1 MTRTQKEKTF
11 LPHCFYQSLPPR
23 LGWGMTLN
31 YSKLK
36 GKQECASVASVPQ
49 ASSQHCLYR
58 KSQYLKMAA
67 ANLTFSQEVVLQRA
81 LPSIPYSQYSFDHL
95 YNTDGII
102 HTPRIRKARPQK
114 PVSFKFLGSSNPLAG
129 DTSLAVKTES
139 SANPPKKLKK
149 LKPAGTV
156 WESPHPLIQRPCMH
170 PDSLGRP
177 PSPDVN
183 LEDRETW
190 LSPPEKEARAWED
203 TVLEKLNK
211 RTARWIQ
218 NKRPQRPGAS
228 PSKWQSFLRQQYDWS
243 HIRDELTSSSDLELL
258 KQLEAEETAEFE
270 DQGVIPPPQEKKKPE
285 LLLPAYY
292 RLPSYFPQAET
303 VEIMPGNKITEDI
316 HEETSISQPQNQS
329 YFRQVNPQAGK
340 FAYST
345 DNTFEQEIYFDE
357 VRIIHQ
363 IGAKRDQILLENLNR
378 YNKQLSK
385 VFPETP
391 EKWSA
396 QAIPEAPCRP
406 VQGALRWTALPTPA
420 KDMLLQVGEEDVPI
434 KTRRLKR
441 QAQSLEEDVTWE
453 LMVLR
458 RMLQE
463 WKTAWALIIEWHHE
477 TVENLLRS
485 LADLHDDIRIQ
496 AITTC
501 ATAAVERPRIATSQR
516 DSGKTIQDLPEVLL
530 PALEAALC
538 DKNANVRMAA
548 AICQYAIQSHNPLA
562 RNIMQTA
569 LLNGNSVDS
578 WAAAQCLAL
587 EGTATYPVINRI
599 LHQLFTKKNE
609 DTEEQSYILLSH
621 LSEKTTLIHT
631 MLAVELNSRQWKN
644 RIVACQ
650 AFSRISGNVC
660 LDMKHKLIQLMWN
673 DWHKEVRRAAAQA
686 LGQMSLG
693 KEVHDIIRVKLG
705 QGNSQ
710 ERVEAL
716 SLIGELK
723 LMTAKLLPSFLHCFS
738 DDFTAVRRAACLA
751 AGALQIRDKM
761 VLECLLN
768 LMQRDPY
775 WKIKAFAIRALGQIG
790 QVSPELTDLLLWA
803 IHYEES
809 PGVRLEACRSIL
821 ALKLQGDQVRDTFL
835 DVLLLENHDAVLKEM
850 YQTMK
855 ILNLGNEGNQEML
868 QEIKNRI
875 KTLSQKDLLTQKIFK
890 LEMVM
895 GKVREEAKRVYLK
908 PKEEQ
913 EPLTLQTLLQKTFQD
928 EMVLPRSSEVC
939 DIDAVIKPVKPH
951 APNPWLQSS
960 VPGLTTRSRVR
971 SSLVKDLRTSREKR
985 IALGKYSE
993 RRFYHHVFSL
1003 WKERYSSL

>member
-1 MTRTQKEKTF
+1 MTRTQKGKTV

-23 LGWGMTLN
+23 LGWGMILN

-36 GKQECASVASVPQ
+36 GKEECASVSSVPMVFF
-49 ASSQHCLYR
+49 SSQYHLHR

-67 ANLTFSQEVVLQRA
+67 ANLTFSQEVVWQRG

-95 YNTDGII
+95 YNANDII
-102 HTPRIRKARPQK
+102 HTPRIRKAQPRK
-114 PVSFKFLGSSNPLAG
+114 PVRFKFLGSSSPLTG
-129 DTSLAVKTES
+129 DTSLAMKTES
-139 SANPPKKLKK
+139 SANPEKKLKK
-149 LKPAGTV
+149 SKPASIV
-156 WESPHPLIQRPCMH
+156 REAPRPLIHHPCMH
-170 PDSLGRP
+170 PDTLGRP

-183 LEDRETW
+183 LEEREAW
-190 LSPPEKEARAWED
+190 LLPPEKEARAWEA

-228 PSKWQSFLRQQYDWS
+228 PNKWQSFLRQQYDWS
-243 HIRDELTSSSDLELL
+243 HIRDELTSASDLELL
-258 KQLEAEETAEFE
+258 KQLEAEEAAEFE
-270 DQGVIPPPQEKKKPE
+270 DQSVILPPQEKKKPE
-285 LLLPAYY
+285 LLLPVYY
-292 RLPSYFPQAET
+292 RLPSYFQQAET
-303 VEIMPGNKITEDI
+303 VEIMPDDKTTEDI
-316 HEETSISQPQNQS
+316 HEKRSLSQPQTQS
-329 YFRQVNPQAGK
+329 YFRQVTPRAGK

-357 VRIIHQ
+357 VQIIHQ
-363 IGAKRDQILLENLNR
+363 IGAKRDQIVLENLNR

-420 KDMLLQVGEEDVPI
+420 KDMLQQVGEEGVPI
-434 KTRRLKR
+434 KTRRLKK
-441 QAQSLEEDVTWE
+441 QAKSLEEDVTWE
-453 LMVLR
+453 LVVLR
-458 RMLQE
+458 RMLKE

-477 TVENLLRS
+477 TVENLLRN
-485 LADLHDDIRIQ
+485 LGDLHDDVRIQ

-501 ATAAVERPRIATSQR
+501 ATAALERPQIATSQR
-516 DSGKTIQDLPEVLL
+516 DSDQTIQDLPEVLL

-538 DKNANVRMAA
+538 DKNPNVRMAA

-562 RNIMQTA
+562 QNIMQTA
-569 LLNGNSVDS
+569 LLKGNSVDS

-587 EGTATYPVINRI
+587 EGTATYPVIKRI

-631 MLAVELNSRQWKN
+631 MLAVELNSCQWKN

-650 AFSRISGNVC
+650 VFSRISGNVC

-673 DWHKEVRRAAAQA
+673 DWNKEVRRAAAQA

-790 QVSPELTDLLLWA
+790 QVSPKLTDLLLWA

-821 ALKLQGDQVRDTFL
+821 ALKLQGDRVRDTFL

-875 KTLSQKDLLTQKIFK
+875 KTLSQKDLLTQKILK
-890 LEMVM
+890 LEIVM

-908 PKEEQ
+908 PKGEQ
-913 EPLTLQTLLQKTFQD
+913 EPLTLQTLLQETFQD
-928 EMVLPRSSEVC
+928 EMVLPRRPSEVC
-939 DIDAVIKPVKPH
+939 DIEAVIKPVKPH
-951 APNPWLQSS
+951 TPNPWLQSP

-985 IALGKYSE
+985 IAVGPFRSDYPAL
-993 RRFYHHVFSL
+993 
-1003 WKERYSSL
+1003 

>member
-1 MTRTQKEKTF
+1 MTRTQKGKIF

-23 LGWGMTLN
+23 LGWGMILN

-36 GKQECASVASVPQ
+36 GKEECASVSNVPMVFS
-49 ASSQHCLYR
+49 SSQYCLHR

-67 ANLTFSQEVVLQRA
+67 ANLSFSQEVVWQRG

-95 YNTDGII
+95 YNTNDII
-102 HTPRIRKARPQK
+102 HTPRIRKAQPRK
-114 PVSFKFLGSSNPLAG
+114 PVRLKFLSSSSLLTG

-139 SANPPKKLKK
+139 SANPEKKLKK
-149 LKPAGTV
+149 SKPASTV
-156 WESPHPLIQRPCMH
+156 REAPRPLIHHPCMH
-170 PDSLGRP
+170 PDMLGRP

-183 LEDRETW
+183 LEEREAW
-190 LSPPEKEARAWED
+190 LPPPEKEARAWEA

-228 PSKWQSFLRQQYDWS
+228 PNKWQSFLRQQYDWS
-243 HIRDELTSSSDLELL
+243 HIRDELTSASDLELL
-258 KQLEAEETAEFE
+258 KQLEAEEAAEFE
-270 DQGVIPPPQEKKKPE
+270 DQSVILPPQEKKKPE
-285 LLLPAYY
+285 LLLPVYY
-292 RLPSYFPQAET
+292 RLPSYFQQAET
-303 VEIMPGNKITEDI
+303 VEIMPDNKTTEDS
-316 HEETSISQPQNQS
+316 HEKRSLSQPQTQS
-329 YFRQVNPQAGK
+329 HFRQVTPRAGK
-340 FAYST
+340 FAYCT

-357 VRIIHQ
+357 VQIIHQ
-363 IGAKRDQILLENLNR
+363 IGAKRDQIVLENLNR

-420 KDMLLQVGEEDVPI
+420 KDMLQQVGEEDVPI
-434 KTRRLKR
+434 KTRRLKK
-441 QAQSLEEDVTWE
+441 QAKSLQEDVTWE
-453 LMVLR
+453 LVVLR
-458 RMLQE
+458 RMLKE

-485 LADLHDDIRIQ
+485 LGDLHDDVRIQ

-501 ATAAVERPRIATSQR
+501 ATAALERPRIATSQR
-516 DSGKTIQDLPEVLL
+516 DSDQTIQDLPEVLL

-562 RNIMQTA
+562 QNIMQTA
-569 LLNGNSVDS
+569 LLKGNSVDS

-587 EGTATYPVINRI
+587 EGTATYPVIKRI
-599 LHQLFTKKNE
+599 LHQLFTKRNE

-631 MLAVELNSRQWKN
+631 MLAVELNSCQWKN

-650 AFSRISGNVC
+650 VFSRISGKVC

-673 DWHKEVRRAAAQA
+673 DWNKEVRRAAAHV

-790 QVSPELTDLLLWA
+790 QVSPKLTDLLLWA

-821 ALKLQGDQVRDTFL
+821 ALKLQGDRVRDTFL
-835 DVLLLENHDAVLKEM
+835 DVLLLENHDAVLKEV

-875 KTLSQKDLLTQKIFK
+875 KTLSQKDLLIQKILK
-890 LEMVM
+890 LEIVM

-908 PKEEQ
+908 PKGEQ
-913 EPLTLQTLLQKTFQD
+913 EPLTLQTLLQETFQD
-928 EMVLPRSSEVC
+928 EMVPPRRPSEVC
-939 DIDAVIKPVKPH
+939 DIEAVIKPVKPRT
-951 APNPWLQSS
+951 PNPWIQSS

-985 IALGKYSE
+985 IAVGPFRSDYPA
-993 RRFYHHVFSL
+993 RTFF
-1003 WKERYSSL
+1003 

>member
-1 MTRTQKEKTF
+1 MTRTQKGKIF

-23 LGWGMTLN
+23 LGWGMILN

-36 GKQECASVASVPQ
+36 GKEEYASVSNVPMVFF
-49 ASSQHCLYR
+49 SSQYCLHR

-67 ANLTFSQEVVLQRA
+67 ANLTFSQEVVWQRG

-95 YNTDGII
+95 YNTNDII
-102 HTPRIRKARPQK
+102 HTPRIRKAQPRK
-114 PVSFKFLGSSNPLAG
+114 PVRFKFLGSSSPLTE

-139 SANPPKKLKK
+139 SANPEKKLKK
-149 LKPAGTV
+149 SKPASTV
-156 WESPHPLIQRPCMH
+156 REAPRPLIHHPCMH
-170 PDSLGRP
+170 PDMLGRP

-183 LEDRETW
+183 LEEREAW
-190 LSPPEKEARAWED
+190 LLPPEKEARAWEA

-228 PSKWQSFLRQQYDWS
+228 PNKWQSFLRQQYDWS
-243 HIRDELTSSSDLELL
+243 HIRDELTSASDLELL
-258 KQLEAEETAEFE
+258 KQLEAEEAAEFE
-270 DQGVIPPPQEKKKPE
+270 DQSVILPPQEKKKPE
-285 LLLPAYY
+285 LLLPVYY
-292 RLPSYFPQAET
+292 RLPSYFQQAET
-303 VEIMPGNKITEDI
+303 VEIMPDKKTTEDI
-316 HEETSISQPQNQS
+316 HEKRSLSQPQTQGH
-329 YFRQVNPQAGK
+329 FRQVTPRAGK
-340 FAYST
+340 FAYCT

-357 VRIIHQ
+357 VQIIHQ
-363 IGAKRDQILLENLNR
+363 IGAKRDQIVLENLNR

-420 KDMLLQVGEEDVPI
+420 KDMLQQVGEEDVPI
-434 KTRRLKR
+434 KTRRLKQ
-441 QAQSLEEDVTWE
+441 QAKSLQEDVTWE
-453 LMVLR
+453 LVVLR
-458 RMLQE
+458 RMLKE

-485 LADLHDDIRIQ
+485 LGDLHDDVRIQ

-501 ATAAVERPRIATSQR
+501 ATAALERPRIATSQR
-516 DSGKTIQDLPEVLL
+516 DS
-530 PALEAALC
+530 
-538 DKNANVRMAA
+538 
-548 AICQYAIQSHNPLA
+548 
-562 RNIMQTA
+562 
-569 LLNGNSVDS
+569 GNSVDS

-587 EGTATYPVINRI
+587 EGTATYPVIKRI
-599 LHQLFTKKNE
+599 LYQLFTKRNE

-631 MLAVELNSRQWKN
+631 MLAVELNSCQWKN

-650 AFSRISGNVC
+650 VFSQISGNVC

-673 DWHKEVRRAAAQA
+673 DWNKEVRRAAAQA

-693 KEVHDIIRVKLG
+693 KEVHDIIRIKLG

-790 QVSPELTDLLLWA
+790 QVSPKLTDLLLWA

-821 ALKLQGDQVRDTFL
+821 ALKLQGDRVRDTFL
-835 DVLLLENHDAVLKEM
+835 DVLLLENHDAVLKEV

-875 KTLSQKDLLTQKIFK
+875 KTLSQKDLLIQKILK
-890 LEMVM
+890 LEIVM

-908 PKEEQ
+908 PKGEQ
-913 EPLTLQTLLQKTFQD
+913 EPLTLQTLLQETFQD
-928 EMVLPRSSEVC
+928 EMVLPRRPSEVC
-939 DIDAVIKPVKPH
+939 DIEAVIKPVKPRT
-951 APNPWLQSS
+951 PNPWIQSS

-971 SSLVKDLRTSREKR
+971 SPLVKDLRTSREKR
-985 IALGKYSE
+985 IAVGPFRSDYPAL
-993 RRFYHHVFSL
+993 
-1003 WKERYSSL
+1003 

>member
-1 MTRTQKEKTF
+1 MNQNISLLKAEIEGLKGQRASLEAAIADTEQRRELAVKDANAKLSELEATLQWAQQDMAQQLHEYHKLMNIRLALDIEIATYRKLLEGEESWLESGMQNVPGVVPRPCLWARQCGRKHLLGSSMTRTQKEKTF

-129 DTSLAVKTES
+129 DTSLPVKTES
-139 SANPPKKLKK
+139 SANPQKKLKK

-761 VLECLLN
+761 
-768 LMQRDPY
+768 
-775 WKIKAFAIRALGQIG
+775 
-790 QVSPELTDLLLWA
+790 
-803 IHYEES
+803 
-809 PGVRLEACRSIL
+809 
-821 ALKLQGDQVRDTFL
+821 
-835 DVLLLENHDAVLKEM
+835 
-850 YQTMK
+850 
-855 ILNLGNEGNQEML
+855 
-868 QEIKNRI
+868 I

-939 DIDAVIKPVKPH
+939 DIDAVIKVNVSTLMVIK
-951 APNPWLQSS
+951 
-960 VPGLTTRSRVR
+960 VR
-971 SSLVKDLRTSREKR
+971 T
-985 IALGKYSE
+985 
-993 RRFYHHVFSL
+993 
-1003 WKERYSSL
+1003 

>member
-1 MTRTQKEKTF
+1 MTRTQKGKIF

-23 LGWGMTLN
+23 LGWGMILN

-36 GKQECASVASVPQ
+36 GKEECASVSNVPMVFS
-49 ASSQHCLYR
+49 SSQYCLHR

-67 ANLTFSQEVVLQRA
+67 ANLSFSQEVVWQRG

-95 YNTDGII
+95 YNTNDII
-102 HTPRIRKARPQK
+102 HTPRIRKAQPRK
-114 PVSFKFLGSSNPLAG
+114 PVRLKFLSSSSLLTE

-139 SANPPKKLKK
+139 SANPEKKLKK
-149 LKPAGTV
+149 SKPASTIR
-156 WESPHPLIQRPCMH
+156 EAPCPLIHHPCMH
-170 PDSLGRP
+170 PDMLGRP

-183 LEDRETW
+183 LEEREAW
-190 LSPPEKEARAWED
+190 LPPPEKEARAWEA

-228 PSKWQSFLRQQYDWS
+228 PNKWQSFLRQQYDWS
-243 HIRDELTSSSDLELL
+243 HIRDELTSASELELL
-258 KQLEAEETAEFE
+258 KQLEAEEAAEFE
-270 DQGVIPPPQEKKKPE
+270 DQSVILPPQEKKKPE
-285 LLLPAYY
+285 LLLPVYY
-292 RLPSYFPQAET
+292 RLPSYFQQAET
-303 VEIMPGNKITEDI
+303 VEIMPDNKTTEDI
-316 HEETSISQPQNQS
+316 HEKRSLSQPQTQS
-329 YFRQVNPQAGK
+329 HFRQVTPRAGK
-340 FAYST
+340 FAYCT

-357 VRIIHQ
+357 VQIIHQ
-363 IGAKRDQILLENLNR
+363 IGAKRDQIVLENLNR

-420 KDMLLQVGEEDVPI
+420 KDMLQQVGEEDVPM
-434 KTRRLKR
+434 KTRRLKK
-441 QAQSLEEDVTWE
+441 QAKSLQEDVTWE
-453 LMVLR
+453 LVVLR
-458 RMLQE
+458 RMLKE

-485 LADLHDDIRIQ
+485 LGDLHDDVRIQ

-501 ATAAVERPRIATSQR
+501 ATAALERPRIATSQR
-516 DSGKTIQDLPEVLL
+516 DSDQTIQDLPEVLL
-530 PALEAALC
+530 PALETALC

-562 RNIMQTA
+562 QNIMQTA
-569 LLNGNSVDS
+569 LLKGNSVDS

-587 EGTATYPVINRI
+587 EGTATYPVIKRI
-599 LHQLFTKKNE
+599 LHQLFTKRNE

-631 MLAVELNSRQWKN
+631 MLAVELNSCQWKN

-650 AFSRISGNVC
+650 VFSRISGNVC

-673 DWHKEVRRAAAQA
+673 DWNKEVRRAAAQA

-790 QVSPELTDLLLWA
+790 QVSPKLTDLLLWA

-868 QEIKNRI
+868 QEIKNRVNKCKLCFQEKI
-875 KTLSQKDLLTQKIFK
+875 QGSQEVFFHLQLLLF
-890 LEMVM
+890 LL
-895 GKVREEAKRVYLK
+895 YL
-908 PKEEQ
+908 
-913 EPLTLQTLLQKTFQD
+913 D
-928 EMVLPRSSEVC
+928 EMVLPRRPSEVC
-939 DIDAVIKPVKPH
+939 DIEAVIKPVKPRT
-951 APNPWLQSS
+951 PNPWIQSS

-985 IALGKYSE
+985 IAVGPFRSDYPA
-993 RRFYHHVFSL
+993 V
-1003 WKERYSSL
+1003 

>member
-31 YSKLK
+31 YPKLK
-36 GKQECASVASVPQ
+36 GKEECASVTSVPQ
-49 ASSQHCLYR
+49 VSSQHCLYR
-58 KSQYLKMAA
+58 KRQYLKMAA
-67 ANLTFSQEVVLQRA
+67 ANLTFSQDVVLQRG

-102 HTPRIRKARPQK
+102 YTPRIRKAWPQK
-114 PVSFKFLGSSNPLAG
+114 PVSFKFLGSSSPLAG
-129 DTSLAVKTES
+129 DTSPAVKTES
-139 SANPPKKLKK
+139 SANPKKKLKK
-149 LKPAGTV
+149 SKPAGAV
-156 WESPHPLIQRPCMH
+156 WELPHPLIQRPCMY

-183 LEDRETW
+183 LEDREAW

-303 VEIMPGNKITEDI
+303 VEIMPGNKTTEDI
-316 HEETSISQPQNQS
+316 HEKMSISQPQNQS
-329 YFRQVNPQAGK
+329 YFRQVNLQAGK

-363 IGAKRDQILLENLNR
+363 IGAKRDKILLENLNR

-516 DSGKTIQDLPEVLL
+516 DSGKSIQDLPEVLL

-538 DKNANVRMAA
+538 DKNANVQMAA
-548 AICQYAIQSHNPLA
+548 AICQYAIQSRNPLA

-569 LLNGNSVDS
+569 LLKGNSVDS

-644 RIVACQ
+644 RIVACK

-775 WKIKAFAIRALGQIG
+775 WKIKAFAIRGIIEVVPQ
-790 QVSPELTDLLLWA
+790 
-803 IHYEES
+803 
-809 PGVRLEACRSIL
+809 
-821 ALKLQGDQVRDTFL
+821 
-835 DVLLLENHDAVLKEM
+835 
-850 YQTMK
+850 
-855 ILNLGNEGNQEML
+855 
-868 QEIKNRI
+868 
-875 KTLSQKDLLTQKIFK
+875 
-890 LEMVM
+890 
-895 GKVREEAKRVYLK
+895 
-908 PKEEQ
+908 
-913 EPLTLQTLLQKTFQD
+913 TLQ
-928 EMVLPRSSEVC
+928 P
-939 DIDAVIKPVKPH
+939 
-951 APNPWLQSS
+951 
-960 VPGLTTRSRVR
+960 
-971 SSLVKDLRTSREKR
+971 
-985 IALGKYSE
+985 
-993 RRFYHHVFSL
+993 
-1003 WKERYSSL
+1003 

>member
-1 MTRTQKEKTF
+1 MTRTQKGKTF

-23 LGWGMTLN
+23 LGWGMILN

-36 GKQECASVASVPQ
+36 GKEECASLASVPMVFF
-49 ASSQHCLYR
+49 SSQYHLHR

-67 ANLTFSQEVVLQRA
+67 ANLTFSQEVVWQRG

-95 YNTDGII
+95 YNTNDII
-102 HTPRIRKARPQK
+102 HTPRIRKAQPRK
-114 PVSFKFLGSSNPLAG
+114 PVRFKLLGSSSPLTG
-129 DTSLAVKTES
+129 DTSPAVKTES
-139 SANPPKKLKK
+139 SANPEKKLKK
-149 LKPAGTV
+149 SKPASTV
-156 WESPHPLIQRPCMH
+156 REAPCPLIHHPCMH
-170 PDSLGRP
+170 PDMLGRP

-183 LEDRETW
+183 LEEREAW
-190 LSPPEKEARAWED
+190 LLPPQKEARAWEA

-228 PSKWQSFLRQQYDWS
+228 PNKWQSFLRQQYDWS
-243 HIRDELTSSSDLELL
+243 HIQDELTSASDLELL
-258 KQLEAEETAEFE
+258 KQLEAEEAAEFE
-270 DQGVIPPPQEKKKPE
+270 DQSVILPPQEKKKPE
-285 LLLPAYY
+285 LLLPVYY
-292 RLPSYFPQAET
+292 RLPSYFQQAET
-303 VEIMPGNKITEDI
+303 VEIMPDKTTEDI
-316 HEETSISQPQNQS
+316 HEKRSLSQPQTQS
-329 YFRQVNPQAGK
+329 YFRQVTPRAGK

-357 VRIIHQ
+357 VQIIHQ
-363 IGAKRDQILLENLNR
+363 IGAKRDQIVLENLNR

-420 KDMLLQVGEEDVPI
+420 KDMLQQVGEDDVPI
-434 KTRRLKR
+434 KTRRLKK
-441 QAQSLEEDVTWE
+441 QAKSLEEDVTWE
-453 LMVLR
+453 LVVLR
-458 RMLQE
+458 RMLKE

-477 TVENLLRS
+477 TVENLLQS
-485 LADLHDDIRIQ
+485 LGDLHDDVRIQ

-501 ATAAVERPRIATSQR
+501 ATAALERPRIATSQR
-516 DSGKTIQDLPEVLL
+516 DSDQTIQDLPEVLL

-562 RNIMQTA
+562 QNIMQTA
-569 LLNGNSVDS
+569 LLKGNSVDS

-587 EGTATYPVINRI
+587 EGTATYPVIKRI

-621 LSEKTTLIHT
+621 LSEKTVCVHYR
-631 MLAVELNSRQWKN
+631 VRERNSCGEQ
-644 RIVACQ
+644 
-650 AFSRISGNVC
+650 
-660 LDMKHKLIQLMWN
+660 DMKHKLIQLMWN
-673 DWHKEVRRAAAQA
+673 DWNKEVRRAAAQA

-761 VLECLLN
+761 
-768 LMQRDPY
+768 RDPY
-775 WKIKAFAIRALGQIG
+775 WKIKAFAIRGIIERTLGQIG
-790 QVSPELTDLLLWA
+790 QVSPKLTDLLLWA

-821 ALKLQGDQVRDTFL
+821 ALKLQGDRVRDTFL

-868 QEIKNRI
+868 QEIKNR
-875 KTLSQKDLLTQKIFK
+875 KILK
-890 LEMVM
+890 LEIVM

-908 PKEEQ
+908 PKGEQ
-913 EPLTLQTLLQKTFQD
+913 EPLTLQTLLQETFQD
-928 EMVLPRSSEVC
+928 EMVLPRRPSEVC
-939 DIDAVIKPVKPH
+939 DIEAVIKPVKPRT
-951 APNPWLQSS
+951 PNPWLQSS

-985 IALGKYSE
+985 IAVGPFRSDYPAL
-993 RRFYHHVFSL
+993 
-1003 WKERYSSL
+1003 

>member
-1 MTRTQKEKTF
+1 MARTQKEKTF
-11 LPHCFYQSLPPR
+11 LPHCFYQSLPPQ

-36 GKQECASVASVPQ
+36 GKEECASAASVPQ
-49 ASSQHCLYR
+49 VSSQHCLHR

-67 ANLTFSQEVVLQRA
+67 ANLTFSQEVVLQRG

-102 HTPRIRKARPQK
+102 PTPRIRKAWPQK
-114 PVSFKFLGSSNPLAG
+114 PVSFKFLGSSSPLAG
-129 DTSLAVKTES
+129 DTSLAAKTES
-139 SANPPKKLKK
+139 SANPEKKLKK
-149 LKPAGTV
+149 LKPAGAV
-156 WESPHPLIQRPCMH
+156 WESPRPPIQCPCMH

-183 LEDRETW
+183 LEDKEAW
-190 LSPPEKEARAWED
+190 LLPPEKEARAWED

-211 RTARWIQ
+211 RTAQWIQ

-243 HIRDELTSSSDLELL
+243 HIWDELTSSSDLELL

-270 DQGVIPPPQEKKKPE
+270 NQGVIPPPQEKKKPE

-303 VEIMPGNKITEDI
+303 VEIMPGNKTTEDI
-316 HEETSISQPQNQS
+316 HEKMSISQPQNQS

-357 VRIIHQ
+357 VQIIHQ
-363 IGAKRDQILLENLNR
+363 IGAKRDQILLENLNQ

-406 VQGALRWTALPTPA
+406 VQGALCWTALPTPD

-441 QAQSLEEDVTWE
+441 QAQLLEEDVTWE
-453 LMVLR
+453 LTVLR

-485 LADLHDDIRIQ
+485 LADLHDGIRIQ

-569 LLNGNSVDS
+569 LLKGNSVDS

-587 EGTATYPVINRI
+587 EGTATYSVINRI

-631 MLAVELNSRQWKN
+631 MLAVELNSHQWRN

-738 DDFTAVRRAACLA
+738 DDFTAVRQAACLA

-821 ALKLQGDQVRDTFL
+821 ALKLQGDRVRDTFR
-835 DVLLLENHDAVLKEM
+835 DVLLLENHDALLKEM

-868 QEIKNRI
+868 QEITNRVN
-875 KTLSQKDLLTQKIFK
+875 KCKDLLTQKILK
-890 LEMVM
+890 LETVI
-895 GKVREEAKRVYLK
+895 GEKVREEAHVLLFHFQLLLFILYL
-908 PKEEQ
+908 
-913 EPLTLQTLLQKTFQD
+913 D
-928 EMVLPRSSEVC
+928 EIVLPRRSSEVC
-939 DIDAVIKPVKPH
+939 DIEAVIKPVKPH
-951 APNPWLQSS
+951 APKAWLQSS
-960 VPGLTTRSRVR
+960 VPGLITRNRIR
-971 SSLVKDLRTSREKR
+971 SSLVKDLRTSQEKR
-985 IALGKYSE
+985 IAKGTHL
-993 RRFYHHVFSL
+993 
-1003 WKERYSSL
+1003 